1 MKKPLLT
8 VQSIKFL
15 PVKDKTYEVSDVP
28 GLFLRIHPSG
38 KKVWKL
44 NKSINGKRVVKTLG
58 SYPKEM
64 SLAQAREA
72 VRAYVEDPTKS
83 EDYTLGSIFN
93 DWLTLKKNTVSSWK
107 DTNSRFERFLLS
119 YLGKTLWND
128 LTPVLLLKTL
138 KRSTISNCVAKR
150 IAQEIGNI
158 EKYALNMGYTDRV
171 RFQFLSNNFPTQRT
185 QHRHCTQPSELVQ
198 FFKNIDTVIHST
210 FRRYNHWYLVQMLF
224 YTLLRVG
231 EVSALKWEYIN
242 QDKKI
247 ITIPAEIMKT
257 RVEHI
262 VPITTQIDE
271 LLGKLDHINEYIFQ
285 HRKPGNPNPK
295 ARGGN
300 LVLDDLFKKAS
311 INDLVMVPHGVRA
324 TGRIW
329 MSENNIP
336 FEVAENCLSHK
347 VGSAITQA
355 YNRTTLLEQRRVA
368 MQKWNDF
375 VEKCLKEA
383 GIE

>member
-107 DTNSRFERFLLS
+107 DTNSRFERFLLP

>member
-1 MKKPLLT
+1 MKRPLLT

-15 PVKDKTYEVSDVP
+15 PVKDKTYEVPDVP

-38 KKVWKL
+38 KKVWKM
-44 NKSINGKRVVKTLG
+44 NKSINGKRIVKTLG

-83 EDYTLGSIFN
+83 EEYTLGNIFN
-93 DWLTLKKNTVSSWK
+93 DWLALKKETVSSWK
-107 DTNSRFERFLLS
+107 NINSRFERFLLP
-119 YLGKTLWND
+119 YLSKTLWND
-128 LTPVLLLKTL
+128 LTPLLLIKTL
-138 KRSTISNCVAKR
+138 KRSTISNCVAKQ
-150 IAQEIGNI
+150 IAREIGNI
-158 EKYALNMGYTDRV
+158 EKYALNMGYTDKV
-171 RFQFLSNNFPTQRT
+171 RFQFLSNSFPTQKT
-185 QHRHCTQPSELVQ
+185 QHRCCIQPNELVP
-198 FFKNIDTVIHST
+198 FFKNINTVIHST

-224 YTLLRVG
+224 YTLLRAG
-231 EVSALKWEYIN
+231 EVSALKWEYVN
-242 QDKKI
+242 QDKRI

-257 RVEHI
+257 RVEHV
-262 VPITTQIDE
+262 VPITTQINK
-271 LLGKLDHINEYIFQ
+271 LLGELEHVNEYIFQ
-285 HRKPGNPNPK
+285 HRKSGNPNPK

-300 LVLDDLFKKAS
+300 LVLDKLFKKAS
-311 INDLVMVPHGVRA
+311 VNGLVLVPHGVRA

-329 MSENNIP
+329 MSENSIP

-347 VGSAITQA
+347 IGSAITQA

-368 MQKWNDF
+368 MQKWNDY

-383 GIE
+383 EIY

>member
-15 PVKDKTYEVSDVP
+15 PVKDKTYEVLDVP

-107 DTNSRFERFLLS
+107 DTNSRFERFLLP

-329 MSENNIP
+329 MSENNVP

>member
-107 DTNSRFERFLLS
+107 NTNSRFERFLLP

>member
-107 DTNSRFERFLLS
+107 DTNSRFERFLLP

-329 MSENNIP
+329 MSENNVP

-375 VEKCLKEA
+375 VENCLKEA

>member
-15 PVKDKTYEVSDVP
+15 PVKDKTYEVLDVP

-107 DTNSRFERFLLS
+107 DTNSRFERFLLP

-329 MSENNIP
+329 MSENNVP

-375 VEKCLKEA
+375 VEKCLNEA

>member
-107 DTNSRFERFLLS
+107 DTNSRFERFLLP

-329 MSENNIP
+329 MSENNVP